1 MIQLYIHTL
10 SRKTVLNMIDA
21 HLASQNII
29 QLVLPESTSNL
40 QWAFFASVEKTDFS
54 ILYINLADELERGKS
69 YNIFKHNDR
78 WILCYPPSSV

>member
-1 MIQLYIHTL
+1 MIQFYIHTL
-10 SRKTVLNMIDA
+10 SRKTLLNIIDV

-29 QLVLPESTSNL
+29 QLVLPESISNF
-40 QWAFFASVEKTDFS
+40 QWAFFARIEKTNFY

-69 YNIFKHNDR
+69 YNIFKVKDR